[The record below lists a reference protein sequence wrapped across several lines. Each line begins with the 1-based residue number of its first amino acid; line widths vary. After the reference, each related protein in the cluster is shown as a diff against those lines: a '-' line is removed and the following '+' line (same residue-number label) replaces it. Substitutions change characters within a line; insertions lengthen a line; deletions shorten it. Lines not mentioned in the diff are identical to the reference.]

1 MSLEHDPTAGLA
13 LEPLEPLDPRAAR
26 LLHVQWSILLAV
38 ALLPSGVLL
47 ALGALLPTRV
57 PGVLPAIALTAIAL
71 VLLGWWTA
79 LRRLRR
85 TRFALDDDGLHI
97 HRGLLWRHAILV
109 PRSRVQHLD
118 LQRGPLERRFGL
130 ATLALH
136 TAGTQQQ
143 AISLS
148 GLALERAHALRDA
161 LVDRDGGDD
170 DAV

>member
-1 MSLEHDPTAGLA
+1 MTLEHDPTAGLA
-13 LEPLEPLDPRAAR
+13 LEPLDPRAAR

-79 LRRLRR
+79 LRRLQR

-97 HRGLLWRHAILV
+97 HRLSQQIAAELSAILQLGSV
-109 PRSRVQHLD
+109 
-118 LQRGPLERRFGL
+118 
-130 ATLALH
+130 
-136 TAGTQQQ
+136 
-143 AISLS
+143 
-148 GLALERAHALRDA
+148 
-161 LVDRDGGDD
+161 
-170 DAV
+170 